1 MRQRV
6 LADGGGHGLHGFHG
20 VQHADFG
27 GVRADVAD
35 DGINLRGE
43 DGRGRGVD
51 GRDAAGVLRRQRRE
65 RAHAVAAQRGEGF
78 EIGLDARAAAAVRAG
93 DGEDADVLA
102 IGLGVHGRAGRIR
115 KNRPKAVFGQKK
127 ERIQGA

>member
-1 MRQRV
+1 MLDLQ
-6 LADGGGHGLHGFHG
+6 D
-20 VQHADFG
+20 VQHAHFG

-102 IGLGVHGRAGRIR
+102 IGT
-115 KNRPKAVFGQKK
+115 
-127 ERIQGA
+127 